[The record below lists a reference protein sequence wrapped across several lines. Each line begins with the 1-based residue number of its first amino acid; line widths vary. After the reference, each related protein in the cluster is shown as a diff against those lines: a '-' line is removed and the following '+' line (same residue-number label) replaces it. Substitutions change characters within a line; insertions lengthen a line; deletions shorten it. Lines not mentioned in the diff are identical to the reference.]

1 MLIKNQQRINEY
13 DYRKMMKDFESESR
27 HKKYLNGIR
36 NKWRAESCK
45 YKEKIAFIKTRN
57 EKLYKMRDKAFKKRY
72 KEKEN
77 SIKNQ
82 LELKNYEKLEE
93 KKRMAEELKKK
104 NEDAAKNLERF
115 HKMQEEERLKVE
127 QDTFQRSISFF
138 LYIIFNCYSGNDRR
152 KT

>member
-82 LELKNYEKLEE
+82 LELKNYEKLEK
-93 KKRMAEELKKK
+93 KKRMAEEFKKK

-138 LYIIFNCYSGNDRR
+138 LYIIFNYYSGND
-152 KT
+152 